1 MQCFVINL
9 TADSERMAHTN
20 SVLERH
26 SFIKA
31 ERIDAVRGSS
41 LPDIAGEMLTGKPES
56 KNHKGVLGC
65 SLSHAAAWE
74 KALRA
79 GTEWS
84 LILEDDS
91 DAESLEKL
99 RDFQLSSDIDL
110 VFCNGRMVYQ
120 QTGIALL
127 PILPA
132 FAFITRNN
140 TGVGTDGYLIS
151 HRGARKLLEF
161 FARDGFY
168 SHVDLRLA
176 AYSLT
181 LEEIETLPQREYII
195 RDICIL
201 RRIYDA
207 THHLTARVLGVA
219 ITRHVK
225 GASSSRKAEDE
236 RGGMG

>member
-1 MQCFVINL
+1 
-9 TADSERMAHTN
+9 
-20 SVLERH
+20 
-26 SFIKA
+26 
-31 ERIDAVRGSS
+31 
-41 LPDIAGEMLTGKPES
+41 MLTGKAES

-74 KALRA
+74 NALRA

-91 DAESLEKL
+91 DAEGLEKL
-99 RDFQLSSDIDL
+99 RDLQLSPDIDL
-110 VFCNGRMVYQ
+110 IFCNGRMVYQ
-120 QTGIALL
+120 QSGVDLL

-132 FAFITRNN
+132 FEFIIRNN

-151 HRGARKLLEF
+151 RRGARKLLEF

-181 LEEIETLPQREYII
+181 LEEIETLPQGKYII
-195 RDICIL
+195 RDICTL

-207 THHLTARVLGVA
+207 KHHLAARVLGAA

-225 GASSSRKAEDE
+225 GAPSRREAEDAR
-236 RGGMG
+236 RGQRLADQLSSENSKEADR